1 MLRNEIYEEYFLN
14 SSSAP
19 NTSNIAGFVMKYGG
33 LDINSNCVFPLYEKG
48 ENNIENRVISIE
60 NFLLEKDIQPIY
72 RIVYQ
77 ENYEYLDSLL
87 RENNYEKSEESVVL
101 GCTLEGK
108 KDYLFNYAD
117 FNENGIFILEFDEL
131 DDEFIDDYSKF
142 KNYNRAQE
150 RLFAI
155 TTDEIPLKKYCLS
168 LVEEG
173 KLLGLAYFTTQEDV
187 VVIKD
192 IVISPEYRGLG
203 YSSKILY
210 SILTYSVKNDFSLVL
225 AEVFLSNED
234 AVSLFSN
241 NTMFVKLYDVFY
253 RTFTSRRIRK
263 NN

>member
-1 MLRNEIYEEYFLN
+1 MIILN
-14 SSSAP
+14 
-19 NTSNIAGFVMKYGG
+19 
-33 LDINSNCVFPLYEKG
+33 
-48 ENNIENRVISIE
+48 
-60 NFLLEKDIQPIY
+60 
-72 RIVYQ
+72 
-77 ENYEYLDSLL
+77 
-87 RENNYEKSEESVVL
+87 
-101 GCTLEGK
+101 
-108 KDYLFNYAD
+108 
-117 FNENGIFILEFDEL
+117 
-131 DDEFIDDYSKF
+131 
-142 KNYNRAQE
+142 
-150 RLFAI
+150 
-155 TTDEIPLKKYCLS
+155 LKKYCLS